1 MIAIQSWDQIDK
13 LNEPYKTYLTHAKS
27 IILSSDA
34 WDFTHWGYWI
44 IIERF
49 EELNEPII
57 LNGLT
62 LPSINDGLFERL
74 ELIEERFG
82 VYELVVLRDNDFGIG
97 LLVQSIEVPVRYQ
110 ALFEGYKLPISA

>member
-1 MIAIQSWDQIDK
+1 MKTIQSWKQLNDLDK
-13 LNEPYKTYLTHAKS
+13 PFKAYLTYAKS
-27 IILSSDA
+27 IIPSSDA
-34 WDFTHWGYWI
+34 WDFNWGYWI

-62 LPSINDGLFERL
+62 LPSINDGLFDRL

-82 VYELVVLRDNDFGIG
+82 VYELVVLLDNDFGIG
-97 LLVQSIEVPVRYQ
+97 ILICNKIIPDSYRLSFNSQI
-110 ALFEGYKLPISA
+110 K

>member
-1 MIAIQSWDQIDK
+1 MKIIQSWNQIDK
-13 LNEPYKTYLTHAKS
+13 LNEPYKSYLTHTKS
-27 IILSSDA
+27 MIPSSDA
-34 WDFTHWGYWI
+34 WDFNWGYWI

-62 LPSINDGLFERL
+62 LPSIKDGLFERL

-82 VYELVVLRDNDFGIG
+82 VYELVMLLDNDFGIG
-97 LLVQSIEVPVRYQ
+97 VLLTAIDVPKQYQ
-110 ALFEGYKLPISA
+110 ALFEKYKLPISA